1 MKYSKL
7 AAVMLMVFGAF
18 FCIAPRAQAME
29 VFSLPGQALNDT
41 LTHVYYRGGVRHGGG
56 YRHGYRGG
64 GYRHGYRGGGYR
76 YGYRGGVVT
85 VTRRLS
91 RRLLWWWMPL
101 GVGEWGERTP
111 LLLTSAERARSLSE

>member
-18 FCIAPRAQAME
+18 FCIAPRSQAME
-29 VFSLPGQALNDT
+29 VFSLPGQALNDN

-76 YGYRGGVVT
+76 YGYGGGHRYGYGGVYRGGYYGGGC
-85 VTRRLS
+85 RCY
-91 RRLLWWWMPL
+91 
-101 GVGEWGERTP
+101 
-111 LLLTSAERARSLSE
+111 

>member
-18 FCIAPRAQAME
+18 FCIAPRGQAME

-76 YGYRGGVVT
+76 YGYGGGHRYGYGGVYRGGYYGGGC
-85 VTRRLS
+85 RCY
-91 RRLLWWWMPL
+91 
-101 GVGEWGERTP
+101 
-111 LLLTSAERARSLSE
+111 